1 MINSII
7 TWGYWKYKY
16 IGGIKMSYKLLVI
29 NPGSTSTKISI
40 YEDEKEIFGE
50 TLRHSAEEVGRFKHI
65 LDQQNFRKEVILK
78 ILENSKID
86 IKELDAVVGRGGLL
100 KPILSGTYKVNDRM
114 LKDLNESVKGEHAS
128 NLGAIIANEIA
139 KSISKPAFIVDP
151 VVVDEME
158 EIARF
163 SGIPELPRKSIFHAL
178 NQKAVAKKY
187 AKENSKKYEDVN
199 VIVAHMGGGVS
210 VGAHKKGRIIDVNN
224 ALDGEGAFSPE
235 RSGGVPSGDLVR
247 MCFSGKYTLE
257 EMLKKITGKGGFVA
271 YLNTNDARIV
281 ENAALEGD
289 PKAKL
294 IHDAMGYQVA
304 KDIGAAAAVLNGQV
318 DAIIL
323 TGGMAYGKP
332 MVNLIREKVAF
343 IAPVIVY
350 PGEDE
355 MLALAQGVIRVLNGE
370 EEVREYK

>member
-1 MINSII
+1 
-7 TWGYWKYKY
+7 
-16 IGGIKMSYKLLVI
+16 MSHKLLII
-29 NPGSTSTKISI
+29 NPGSTSTKISV
-40 YEDEKEIFGE
+40 YEGEKEIFGE
-50 TLRHSAEEVGRFKHI
+50 TIRHSSEEISKYKHI
-65 LDQQNFRKEVILK
+65 LDQKDFRTEIILK
-78 ILENSKID
+78 ILKDNSLD
-86 IKELDAVVGRGGLL
+86 IKELDAIIGRGGLL
-100 KPILSGTYKVNDRM
+100 KPILSGTYNVNEKMLQD
-114 LKDLNESVKGEHAS
+114 LKDSVQGEHAS
-128 NLGAIIANEIA
+128 NLGAIIAREIA
-139 KSISKPAFIVDP
+139 ESIGKQAYIVDP

-158 EIARF
+158 EIARL

-187 AKENSKKYEDVN
+187 AKENSRNYEDIS

-210 VGAHKKGRIIDVNN
+210 VGAHKNGKIVDVNN
-224 ALDGEGAFSPE
+224 ALDGDGAFSPE
-235 RSGGVPSGDLVR
+235 RSGGVPVGDLAR

-257 EMLKKITGKGGFVA
+257 EILKKITGKGGFVA

-281 ENAALEGD
+281 ENAALEGE

-294 IHDAMGYQVA
+294 VHDAMGYQVA
-304 KDIGAAAAVLNGQV
+304 KEIGAAAVVLNGKV

-332 MVNLIREKVAF
+332 MVNLIKEKVAF
-343 IAPVIVY
+343 IAPIVVY

-370 EEVREYK
+370 ENAKEYK